1 MRAVL
6 ILACA
11 SVAFAGQ
18 SVPLTSGQ
26 QGIGIDP
33 ASTPCC
39 MSFWDLHNSRVEFQ
53 LHNFGAT
60 PSVPDTSI
68 ISLQGTGINAF
79 FDNTGL
85 LEIEDVRDSDGGATC
100 RFAVSGYAN
109 ALVRVQRDILGPGPM
124 QVTCEIWNWDGTN
137 YQNYTFPISALMTW
151 GGGAAILGDSVG
163 AQTNVDVGF
172 LNVFTSLVAMNTT
185 PPVTSARGD
194 YTALT
199 FDTANYNSGTGVF
212 ADLSGNGHTITWL
225 TGQTMVATPNQVPVA
240 LANTFNLPTSLAS
253 VTEAIP
259 FRAGTNG
266 QMDGTRSYSLADAS
280 SAVTYQWQVTPPAGA
295 PAPTWSSH
303 TSSQPTVVYPM
314 FGDYPTQ
321 LTVTDVNNS
330 TATTTLHVGAVA
342 TDLNGVVVDAQQAFS
357 DAVFG
362 QQCLFG
368 AVACNPF
375 PYMDWANMNDAN
387 IVGAQIGGPTSGL
400 PISDDWNNPLAGTCF
415 ITGTAPNLTVT
426 CSGGFNTQTVFGGGG
441 TKWKWNGWLAS
452 TAYAVNDFAVD
463 SQGNFEKVTG
473 CVSSCMTGSSAPS
486 WPAFP
491 STGAMTTDNNVTWT
505 SQGAATAAQ
514 YPIIWYNDPNNTSPQ
529 RVGRLPLGITGVPT
543 STTISINTTNDPW
556 PYLGTSCTSSGA
568 APLGPCQLASS
579 SNWVNCIS
587 GASSCGYYDGGTMFE
602 SLRRRTGL
610 DQYGVMA
617 NTLAHITNTA
627 PNIDQG
633 VEFHILPRVNTSRQW
648 AVNQVYHPTSSY
660 FSELQFALRHVAGA
674 VSHYLVLPGNPA
686 GPYSQNINGA
696 KVDCLPLCPTDVR
709 EVGAASM
716 NLSAA
721 AYVETDPTWQTTL
734 NGYIESAY
742 TNVWGPLQQSDGHW
756 DQTVGGSPPAG
767 MGLGSFTNGSPVV
780 TGTFTSTAC
789 GTVDTTAGT
798 IQITANG
805 TTILGTSTAFS
816 SGNEGDY
823 LVIYGTRSG
832 VYAKFFS
839 YIPVGGYTSSTQ
851 IASNYP
857 INLDSA
863 SGLHYSLW
871 KPVGS
876 QPAMGAVKTDSME
889 AVVSYLPSLTNWYTC
904 TYNNGSQITLD
915 MNFTDWTTTGG
926 NQFGYLFAQP
936 VGGDGYVTTQGTQ
949 PYMNSFPAAALR
961 LGGMVGTTNAAN
973 MLTASKAL
981 YPFFS
986 GSTAWTGSPT
996 LGAYFSTIFANCQ
1009 PPYPAGICG
1018 GSTQNLREYL
1028 LEAHKTIADAVLSA
1042 PTSPK
1047 LTFAN
1052 TVACAAW
1059 GNAAY
1064 DSLPCSDSGHVQ
1076 DSGSGFTS
1084 ASPWKFAYQPFS
1096 LGNNASL
1103 PAAIIGGLA
1112 PSLPRTVQVR
1122 FSLGSADH
1130 MIASVLA
1137 PTGVVVNTTCT
1148 VSPCAV
1154 SVDDRTSP
1162 GSYFLTET
1170 FYNSGGGI
1178 TAQGSAQQI
1187 R

>member
-1 MRAVL
+1 MRAAL

-26 QGIGIDP
+26 QSSAGVDP
-33 ASTPCC
+33 PSSPCC
-39 MSFWDLHNSRVEFQ
+39 ASFWDLHNSRVEVQ

-60 PSVPDTSI
+60 PSVPRTGI
-68 ISLQGTGINAF
+68 ISLQGTGINIF
-79 FDNTGL
+79 LDNTGL
-85 LEIEDVRDSDGGATC
+85 VEVEDVRDSDGGATC
-100 RFAVSGYAN
+100 RFPVAPYPNMLLRIQRNILSGTPN
-109 ALVRVQRDILGPGPM
+109 
-124 QVTCEIWNWDGTN
+124 VTCEAWNWDGTN
-137 YQNYTFPISALMTW
+137 YQNSTFPISLMGWIFGT
-151 GGGAAILGDSVG
+151 AILGDSSG

-199 FDTANYNSGTGVF
+199 FDTSNYNSGTGVF

-280 SAVTYQWQVTPPAGA
+280 STVTYQWRVTPPAGA
-295 PAPTWSSH
+295 PDPCWSSH
-303 TSSQPTVVYPM
+303 TTAQPTIGCTT
-314 FGDYPTQ
+314 FGDYLFQ
-321 LTVTDVNNS
+321 LTATDVNNS

-362 QQCLFG
+362 QQCLYG
-368 AVACNPF
+368 AVTCNPF

-426 CSGGFNTQTVFGGGG
+426 CSGFNTQTVFGGGG

-505 SQGAATAAQ
+505 SQGAATMAQ

-568 APLGPCQLASS
+568 VPLGPCQLASS
-579 SNWVNCIS
+579 ANWVNCIS
-587 GASSCGYYDGGTMFE
+587 GVSSCGYYDGGTMFE
-602 SLRRRTGL
+602 ALHRRTGL

-686 GPYSQNINGA
+686 GPVSQNINGT

-709 EVGAASM
+709 EVGAAGM

-742 TNVWGPLQQSDGHW
+742 TKVWGPLQQSDGHW

-839 YIPVGGYTSSTQ
+839 FIPVGGYTSSTQ
-851 IASNYP
+851 ITSNYP

-871 KPVGS
+871 KPIGS

-889 AVVSYLPSLTNWYTC
+889 NVVSYLPSLTNWYTC

-915 MNFTDWTTTGG
+915 MNFADWTTTGG

-936 VGGDGYVTTQGTQ
+936 VGGDGYVTTQGNQ

-961 LGGMVGTTNAAN
+961 LGGLVGTTNAAN

-981 YPFFS
+981 YPFLS
-986 GSTAWTGSPT
+986 GINSWTGIPT
-996 LGAYFSTIFANCQ
+996 LGFYFSSIFANCQ

-1018 GSTQNLREYL
+1018 GSTQNLREFG
-1028 LEAHKTIADAVLSA
+1028 LEVHKALSDAYLSA
-1042 PTSPK
+1042 PTTPG
-1047 LTFAN
+1047 LAFAN
-1052 TVACAAW
+1052 AVACAAW

-1084 ASPWKFAYQPFS
+1084 ASPWKFAYQPFA

-1112 PSLPRTVQVR
+1112 PSLPRTVQVA
-1122 FSLGSADH
+1122 FKLGTADH
-1130 MIASVLA
+1130 MTASVQA
-1137 PTGVVVNTTCT
+1137 PTGAPPVVITCT
-1148 VSPCAV
+1148 VSPCAI

-1170 FYNSGGGI
+1170 FYNSGGGVV
-1178 TAQGSAQQI
+1178 AQGSAQQI